1 MTSYHAVA
9 IIEVMVRDN
18 NRKQEIAEKALELFS
33 IYGYEATSLSM
44 IAEAVGI
51 RKASLFNHYS
61 GKQAILDE
69 IIKTIVSDLNERSA
83 FTGAD
88 WNDEAYTSRFHGMG
102 AGEASAMVISH
113 VKLITGDL
121 NISRGRRV
129 LMIEQFRDRDM
140 AALLTKQNY
149 TDLMKFFTGM
159 MEFLIRD
166 GVLEARDPEIM
177 AAQFA
182 LPVTG
187 WISLIDRDPE
197 RIGEVEDLIQR
208 HVKAFFESYSK

>member
-1 MTSYHAVA
+1 MKISP
-9 IIEVMVRDN
+9 
-18 NRKQEIAEKALELFS
+18 
-33 IYGYEATSLSM
+33 
-44 IAEAVGI
+44 
-51 RKASLFNHYS
+51 
-61 GKQAILDE
+61 
-69 IIKTIVSDLNERSA
+69 

-113 VKLITGDL
+113 VKLITGDV

-149 TDLMKFFTGM
+149 TDVMKFFTGM

-166 GVLEARDPEIM
+166 GVLEDRDPEIM

-187 WISLIDRDPE
+187 WISLLDRDPG
-197 RIGEVEDLIQR
+197 RMSEVEELIKR
-208 HVKAFFESYSK
+208 HVKAFFEAYGK

>member
-149 TDLMKFFTGM
+149 TDVMKFFTGM

-182 LPVTG
+182 Q
-187 WISLIDRDPE
+187 
-197 RIGEVEDLIQR
+197 IGR
-208 HVKAFFESYSK
+208 AHV